1 MMENKRDLSDSIQ
14 SYFYGV
20 SSSIHKLLEERELK
34 NTSIS
39 KELVSKLKS
48 ARKKPEREYLIYY
61 VLSKYPVS
69 SYLSSKH
76 FPTYIENDIDETIR
90 LIAPMQAELGYSKEE
105 KSDTL
110 TYKNFGCSLA
120 HFLSNNDNK
129 SYENIE
135 KKFLDILAAPKSQL
149 STRLYSLISILQ
161 GSSINLNINWP
172 HLYYDI
178 FNWENNR
185 NVQNKWAIEFY
196 KNLRKDSDHI

>member
-1 MMENKRDLSDSIQ
+1 
-14 SYFYGV
+14 
-20 SSSIHKLLEERELK
+20 
-34 NTSIS
+34 
-39 KELVSKLKS
+39 
-48 ARKKPEREYLIYY
+48 
-61 VLSKYPVS
+61 
-69 SYLSSKH
+69 
-76 FPTYIENDIDETIR
+76 
-90 LIAPMQAELGYSKEE
+90 MQAELGYSKEE

-135 KKFLDILAAPKSQL
+135 KKFLDLLASPKSQL